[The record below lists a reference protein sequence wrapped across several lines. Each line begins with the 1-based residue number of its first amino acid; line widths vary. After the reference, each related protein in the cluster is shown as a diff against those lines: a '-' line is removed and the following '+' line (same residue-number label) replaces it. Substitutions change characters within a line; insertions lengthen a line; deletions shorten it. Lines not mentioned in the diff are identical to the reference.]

1 MRRLALPLLCALA
14 LAGPAVA
21 AAQQRN
27 TPPGN
32 SSVDQYSESIP
43 GATGEHWIPP
53 GGFLPGHGGR
63 ATRSALARRLEAQG
77 PAGRLAARTGPPR
90 PAAGAAS
97 SGFGA
102 RSPLSEA
109 MRVLSGQDGDGLG
122 LLLPLLMAASAI
134 AVALLFARRR
144 GAEPSP

>member
-1 MRRLALPLLCALA
+1 MAS
-14 LAGPAVA
+14 PAAA

-53 GGFLPGHGGR
+53 GGFLPGHGGH
-63 ATRSALARRLEAQG
+63 ASRSALARRLETQG

-97 SGFGA
+97 GGFGI

-109 MRVLSGQDGDGLG
+109 LRVLSGQDGDGLG
-122 LLLPLLMAASAI
+122 LLLPILMAASAL
-134 AVALLFARRR
+134 AVVLLFTRRR
-144 GAEPSP
+144 RAEPSP